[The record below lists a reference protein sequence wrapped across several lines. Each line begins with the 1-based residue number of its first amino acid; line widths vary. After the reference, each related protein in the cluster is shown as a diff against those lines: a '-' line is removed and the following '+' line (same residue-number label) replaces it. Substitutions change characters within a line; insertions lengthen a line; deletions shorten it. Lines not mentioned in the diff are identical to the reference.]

1 MKREDLK
8 NWTREQMKS
17 EILRLHRKLELF
29 GIKFEENPNNFS
41 FSHNGYRYHA
51 GKLVNDYVALKE
63 ENTELKERVKEQR
76 EKIDSLLKELEEEKG
91 KTITIGDGTISMRAD
106 MWDTVNENRK
116 LKSEN
121 NELRKRLEKLES
133 DICGK
138 SPYIVSE
145 FHSFEGELWIKA
157 STYDDVLLRL
167 KNANE
172 RIIDLEQDIFN
183 KSTDELK
190 QVEKLSSENKSL
202 KDENKA
208 LKQQNEYLKSIFES
222 MSPPESPEI
231 VMRKTGMFSE
241 EEIQAH
247 MKANKKI
254 WEDMENTVSENA
266 INKDTLIADFQ
277 DQHQQDCIRYNDMRT
292 AYLVALDE
300 LARLREQFGIGR

>member
-1 MKREDLK
+1 MRKEDLK
-8 NWTREQMKS
+8 NWTREQMKG

-41 FSHNGYRYHA
+41 FLHHGNRYYA

-63 ENTELKERVKEQR
+63 ENAELKERVKEQR
-76 EKIDSLLKELEEEKG
+76 EKIDSLLKELEEERG

-106 MWDTVNENRK
+106 MWDIINENRK

-121 NELRKRLEKLES
+121 DELRKRLEKLES
-133 DICGK
+133 DICGT

-145 FHSFEGELWIKA
+145 FHSFEGESWIKA

-190 QVEKLSSENKSL
+190 QVEKFSSENKSL

-208 LKQQNEYLKSIFES
+208 LKQRIKDLEDICDGSCFANETDDRDEKIAKMQDRIDSDCVRINRLKVTINTLVD
-222 MSPPESPEI
+222 MYGLLRNQ
-231 VMRKTGMFSE
+231 VGM
-241 EEIQAH
+241 
-247 MKANKKI
+247 
-254 WEDMENTVSENA
+254 D
-266 INKDTLIADFQ
+266 
-277 DQHQQDCIRYNDMRT
+277 
-292 AYLVALDE
+292 
-300 LARLREQFGIGR
+300 

>member
-1 MKREDLK
+1 MRKEDLK
-8 NWTREQMKS
+8 NWTREQMKG

-41 FSHNGYRYHA
+41 FLHHGNRYYA

-63 ENTELKERVKEQR
+63 ENSLIKSEYNDAINSFTSVS
-76 EKIDSLLKELEEEKG
+76 ID
-91 KTITIGDGTISMRAD
+91 
-106 MWDTVNENRK
+106 NEN
-116 LKSEN
+116 
-121 NELRKRLEKLES
+121 LRRRIAKLES
-133 DICGK
+133 DICGT
-138 SPYIVSE
+138 SPCIVSE
-145 FHSFEGELWIKA
+145 FHSFEGESWIKA

-172 RIIDLEQDIFN
+172 RITDLEQDIFN

-247 MKANKKI
+247 MRANKKI

-266 INKDTLIADFQ
+266 INKDALIADFQ
-277 DQHQQDCIRYNDMRT
+277 DRHQQDCIRINDLT
-292 AYLVALDE
+292 TTVHVLAGLYSALRKNMGMD
-300 LARLREQFGIGR
+300 